1 MSFEIPDPYVWDES
15 FRVMYDN
22 IDAEHKAIFECI
34 FNCAKD
40 PKSAPLITKLY
51 DVTADHFTDEE
62 GMMVKANYSDTANH
76 KQIHK
81 DFLAKIKSLKAPLD
95 DASLKWAK
103 EWLVGHIKGIDFKY
117 KGKL

>member
-1 MSFEIPDPYVWDES
+1 MLRMLAILLLVVTNAFDRWSVTSPVRFLQ
-15 FRVMYDN
+15 YDN

-62 GMMVKANYSDTANH
+62 VRT
-76 KQIHK
+76 
-81 DFLAKIKSLKAPLD
+81 LKL
-95 DASLKWAK
+95 
-103 EWLVGHIKGIDFKY
+103 HY
-117 KGKL
+117 N